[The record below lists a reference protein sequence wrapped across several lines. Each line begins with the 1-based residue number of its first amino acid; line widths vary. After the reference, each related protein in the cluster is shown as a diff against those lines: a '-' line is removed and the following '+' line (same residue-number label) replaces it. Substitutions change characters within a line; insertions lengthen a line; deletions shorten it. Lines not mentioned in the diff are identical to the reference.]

1 MTKVIAGEFKGR
13 NLRVPVSVTR
23 PTTSRV
29 REAIFSTIVHKL
41 GDLSDL
47 RVLDLYAGSGALGIE
62 ALSRGAAEAVF
73 VELDRK
79 ACQVIESNIKDLGL
93 NRVHIQNTSVTSEL
107 KHRSTTGAF
116 DLVLIDAPY
125 TVSDD
130 VIGELLIDLFEN
142 DWLNEDALVVV
153 ERTKKSALTWPEAF
167 TESER
172 REYGDTTIWYG
183 HYKRNSD

>member
-1 MTKVIAGEFKGR
+1 MTRVIAGQFKGR

-29 REAIFSTIVHKL
+29 REAIFSTISHKQ
-41 GDLSDL
+41 GDLSDS

-79 ACQVIESNIKDLGL
+79 ACQVIETNVKELGL
-93 NRVHIQNTSVTSEL
+93 NRVQIQNKSVVSEL
-107 KHRSTTGAF
+107 EHKSTKGVF

-125 TVSDD
+125 TIADD
-130 VIGELLIDLFEN
+130 VIDQHLNNLVQN
-142 DWLNEDALVVV
+142 DWLNGDALVVV

-167 TESER
+167 AESER

>member
-1 MTKVIAGEFKGR
+1 MTKVIAGKFKGR
-13 NLRVPVSVTR
+13 NLRVPISVTR

-29 REAIFSTIVHKL
+29 REAIFSAITHKL

-79 ACQVIESNIKDLGL
+79 ACQVIESNIEDLGL
-93 NRVHIQNTSVTSEL
+93 NRVQIQNKSVISEL
-107 KHRSTTGAF
+107 EHRSTTGAF
-116 DLVLIDAPY
+116 DLVLVDAPY
-125 TVSDD
+125 TVSDE
-130 VIGELLIDLFEN
+130 VIDGHLINLVEN
-142 DWLNEDALVVV
+142 DWLKEDSLVVV
-153 ERTKKSALTWPEAF
+153 ERTKRCALTWPKAF